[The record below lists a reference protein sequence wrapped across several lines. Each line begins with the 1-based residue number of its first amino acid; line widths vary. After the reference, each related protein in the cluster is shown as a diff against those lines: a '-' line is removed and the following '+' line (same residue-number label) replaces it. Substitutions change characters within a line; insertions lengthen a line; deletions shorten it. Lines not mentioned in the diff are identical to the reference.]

1 MTKAKLLN
9 LILVTIGIIC
19 PFFLF
24 PFGVVG
30 LAGAFTQGGHR
41 PWWHIVLAGFAPIGI
56 LLSGPVGFIS
66 VLALLVRSRKG
77 FQRNASSVL
86 KFLFLLLLL
95 IMNCCIILPVNY
107 FLHETVNYLLFS

>member
-1 MTKAKLLN
+1 MAKSKYLDLF
-9 LILVTIGIIC
+9 LMITGIMC
-19 PFFLF
+19 PFLYLL
-24 PFGVVG
+24 GIK
-30 LAGAFTQGGHR
+30 GAFIMEGGIYH

>member
-1 MTKAKLLN
+1 MAKSKYLD
-9 LILVTIGIIC
+9 LIPMITGIMC
-19 PFFLF
+19 PFLYLL
-24 PFGVVG
+24 GIK
-30 LAGAFTQGGHR
+30 GAFIMEGGIYH

>member
-1 MTKAKLLN
+1 M
-9 LILVTIGIIC
+9 
-19 PFFLF
+19 
-24 PFGVVG
+24 
-30 LAGAFTQGGHR
+30 
-41 PWWHIVLAGFAPIGI
+41 
-56 LLSGPVGFIS
+56 
-66 VLALLVRSRKG
+66 LALLVRSRKG